1 MFFQTGVGKL
11 TPTVVDVELKIA
23 VKAFQIGKL
32 YCKTGNLVGRR
43 QPVIEDQNTLI
54 GRISNVAARVG
65 HGHKNLAQK
74 DVGLQIRAHFN
85 RVVVGHDEL

>member
-1 MFFQTGVGKL
+1 MFFQTWVGKL

-23 VKAFQIGKL
+23 VKSFQIRKL

-43 QPVIEDQNTLI
+43 QPIVKDQHALI
-54 GRISNVAARVG
+54 GRISDVAARVG
-65 HGHKNLAQK
+65 HGHKDLAQK